1 MMADSG
7 MTEGAGIIVKLPAK
21 SSSSTEVFS
30 SIDFSSNDRLDLLL
44 PVPEEHAMS
53 DYRTKMHD
61 DYKVDDDDDGKSQD
75 SNDEENSAHLMEKK
89 YRELMLVENQLNQSG
104 NNDTTSGG
112 GNTI

>member
-61 DYKVDDDDDGKSQD
+61 DYKVDDDDGKSQD